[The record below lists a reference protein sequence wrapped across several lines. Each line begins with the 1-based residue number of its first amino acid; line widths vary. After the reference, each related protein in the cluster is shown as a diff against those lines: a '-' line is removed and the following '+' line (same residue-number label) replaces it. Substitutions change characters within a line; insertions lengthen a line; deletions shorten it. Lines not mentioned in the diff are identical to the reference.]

1 MRSIA
6 SAVLFVIILANV
18 PSAYAHEHRNVTIA
32 NQQVQFTVGWIVE
45 PAYVDQQ
52 NSVDFRVA
60 LAASGSPVVGLEKIL
75 QVEVSTGSNQ
85 MVLSLEPV
93 FRKPGAYGADVIPT
107 VPGSY
112 AFRFFGNVNGTSVNE
127 RFVCGPTT
135 FDCVTDVAVF
145 NFLRRR
151 LLVELFSLVF
161 KVCSHR
167 FPTSECPHVGVCDRS
182 QWNYRWHNWFSCGCY
197 CSQAWEEN

>member
-1 MRSIA
+1 MRMRSIA

-135 FDCVTDVAVF
+135 FDCVTDVAGIQFPEKTPSGRAVQLGF
-145 NFLRRR
+145 QGLQSQVPNFRM
-151 LLVELFSLVF
+151 
-161 KVCSHR
+161 
-167 FPTSECPHVGVCDRS
+167 P
-182 QWNYRWHNWFSCGCY
+182 SC
-197 CSQAWEEN
+197 WRM